1 MSKTKVIS
9 ASLRTEPRSA
19 QAASSQPKPNDAFVE
34 LDDFVFG
41 DGGNLASLKLHY
53 LTLGTPRRDASGAIA
68 NGVLLLHGTAG
79 SAADLAQAA
88 FFDAL
93 YGAGEPLDLNRYFL
107 VIPDAI
113 GAGDSSKPSDGLRA
127 NFPHY
132 GYKDQ
137 VRAQHLLLEKIGIK
151 HLKLVLGTSMGG
163 MQTWL
168 WGEMFPSDVDC
179 LVAIASTPAAIS
191 GRNMIWRE
199 MISQAIRSDPAW
211 KNGDYPKDA
220 PPKNWIKAVIPLSAI
235 MTGSAGQFQKQAPTR
250 ETAIDLVGK
259 LEADGEAC
267 DANDMLYAFESSA
280 DYDPAPKLNATVK
293 PMLTINFADDLT
305 NPPEH
310 LHLPTASNYT
320 EVMRLA
326 LAATVTYRAPCCLG
340 FGSWVFPAAPPTLAL
355 TSGLSNA
362 PTVHIFV
369 LNINRRK
376 RC

>member
-1 MSKTKVIS
+1 LTLTILLAPTPVTPAAAGAPQVST
-9 ASLRTEPRSA
+9 
-19 QAASSQPKPNDAFVE
+19 QAVNSQPKPNDAFV
-34 LDDFVFG
+34 DVHDFVFG
-41 DGGNLASLKLHY
+41 DGETVASLKLHY

-93 YGAGEPLDLNRYFL
+93 YGAGQPLDLSRYFL

-113 GAGDSSKPSDGLRA
+113 GAGGSSKPSDGLHTH
-127 NFPHY
+127 FPHY

-151 HLKLVLGTSMGG
+151 RLKLVLGTSMGG

-168 WGEMFPSDVDC
+168 WGEMFPNDMDC

-211 KNGDYPKDA
+211 KNGDYPKDS
-220 PPKNWIKAVIPLSAI
+220 PPKNWIKAVLPLSAI
-235 MTGSAGQFQKQAPTR
+235 MTGSAGQFQKQAPAR

-259 LEADGEAC
+259 LEVEGEAY

-280 DYDPAPKLNATVK
+280 DYDPAPKLNAIIK

-310 LHLPTASNYT
+310 LHLRTASNYT
-320 EVMRLA
+320 EVMIPA
-326 LAATVTYRAPCCLG
+326 GPASYGHMNIAHPAVWASA
-340 FGSWVFPAAPPTLAL
+340 FGSFLQRLPLE
-355 TSGLSNA
+355 
-362 PTVHIFV
+362 
-369 LNINRRK
+369 R
-376 RC
+376 

>member
-1 MSKTKVIS
+1 MSKTGVIS
-9 ASLRTEPRSA
+9 ASLRTELHSA
-19 QAASSQPKPNDAFVE
+19 QAASWQPKPNDAFVE

-41 DGGNLASLKLHY
+41 VGGNLASLKLHY

-93 YGAGEPLDLNRYFL
+93 YGAGELLDLSRYFL

-113 GAGDSSKPSDGLRA
+113 GAGDSSKPSDGLHA

-168 WGEMFPSDVDC
+168 WGEMFPNDMDC

-199 MISQAIRSDPAW
+199 MISQAIRGDPAW

-220 PPKNWIKAVIPLSAI
+220 PPKNWIKVAIPLSAI
-235 MTGSAGQFQKQAPTR
+235 MTGSAGQLQKQAPTR
-250 ETAIDLVGK
+250 ETAIDLVSK
-259 LEADGEAC
+259 LEADGEAY

-280 DYDPAPKLNATVK
+280 DYDPAPKLNAIIK
-293 PMLTINFADDLT
+293 PMLTINFADD
-305 NPPEH
+305 
-310 LHLPTASNYT
+310 
-320 EVMRLA
+320 
-326 LAATVTYRAPCCLG
+326 
-340 FGSWVFPAAPPTLAL
+340 
-355 TSGLSNA
+355 
-362 PTVHIFV
+362 
-369 LNINRRK
+369 
-376 RC
+376 

>member
-1 MSKTKVIS
+1 MSKTKVLS
-9 ASLRTEPRSA
+9 ASLRNELHSA
-19 QAASSQPKPNDAFVE
+19 QAAGSQPKPNDAFVE
-34 LDDFVFG
+34 LHNFVFD
-41 DGGNLASLKLHY
+41 DGEKLASLKLHY
-53 LTLGTPRRDASGAIA
+53 LTLGTPRRDASGAIG

-79 SAADLAQAA
+79 SAADLVQAA

-93 YGAGEPLDLNRYFL
+93 YGAGEPLDLSHYFL

-113 GAGDSSKPSDGLRA
+113 GAGDSSKPSDGLQA
-127 NFPHY
+127 HFPHY

-168 WGEMFPSDVDC
+168 WGEMFPNDMDC

-235 MTGSAGQFQKQAPTR
+235 MTGSAGQLQKQAPTR

-259 LEADGEAC
+259 LEADGEAY
-267 DANDMLYAFESSA
+267 DANDMLYAFESSV
-280 DYDPAPKLNATVK
+280 DYDPAPKLNAIVK

-310 LHLPTASNYT
+310 LHLPTAPNYT
-320 EVMRLA
+320 DVM
-326 LAATVTYRAPCCLG
+326 
-340 FGSWVFPAAPPTLAL
+340 FPAGPGSYGHMNIAHPAVWASAL
-355 TSGLSNA
+355 GSFLQRL
-362 PTVHIFV
+362 PHE
-369 LNINRRK
+369 R
-376 RC
+376 

>member
-1 MSKTKVIS
+1 MSKTKVVS
-9 ASLRTEPRSA
+9 ASLRNELHSG
-19 QAASSQPKPNDAFVE
+19 QAVGSQPKPNHAFVE
-34 LDDFVFG
+34 LHDFAFDDG
-41 DGGNLASLKLHY
+41 EKLPSLKLHY
-53 LTLGTPRRDASGAIA
+53 LTLGTPRRDASGAIV

-93 YGAGEPLDLNRYFL
+93 YGAGEPLDLSRYFL

-113 GAGDSSKPSDGLRA
+113 GAGDSSKPSDGLQA
-127 NFPHY
+127 DFPHY

-168 WGEMFPSDVDC
+168 WGEMFPNDMDC

-211 KNGDYPKDA
+211 KNGDYPKES

-235 MTGSAGQFQKQAPTR
+235 MTGSAGQLEKQAPTR
-250 ETAIDLVGK
+250 ETAIELVGK
-259 LEADGEAC
+259 LEADGEAY

-280 DYDPAPKLNATVK
+280 DYDPAPKLNAIIK

-320 EVMRLA
+320 DVM
-326 LAATVTYRAPCCLG
+326 
-340 FGSWVFPAAPPTLAL
+340 FPAGPASYGHMNIAHPAVWASTLGSFLQRLPLGRA
-355 TSGLSNA
+355 
-362 PTVHIFV
+362 
-369 LNINRRK
+369 
-376 RC
+376 

>member
-1 MSKTKVIS
+1 MAKTD
-9 ASLRTEPRSA
+9 
-19 QAASSQPKPNDAFVE
+19 QAANSRPKPNDAFVE
-34 LDDFVFG
+34 LHDFVFD
-41 DGGNLASLKLHY
+41 DGETLASLKLHY

-93 YGAGEPLDLNRYFL
+93 YGAEEPLDLSRYFL

-113 GAGDSSKPSDGLRA
+113 GAGDSSKPSDGLRTH
-127 NFPHY
+127 FPHY

-137 VRAQHLLLEKIGIK
+137 VRAQHLLLEKIGIT

-168 WGEMFPSDVDC
+168 WGEMFPNDMDC
-179 LVAIASTPAAIS
+179 LAAIASTPAAIS

-211 KNGDYPKDA
+211 RNGDYPRDS
-220 PPKNWIKAVIPLSAI
+220 PPKNWIKAAIPLFAI
-235 MTGSAGQFQKQAPTR
+235 MTGSPEQLQKQAPTR
-250 ETAIDLVGK
+250 QTAIDLVDK
-259 LEADGEAC
+259 LEASGEAY
-267 DANDMLYAFESSA
+267 DANDFLYAFESSA
-280 DYDPAPKLNATVK
+280 DYDPAPMLNAIVK

-320 EVMRLA
+320 KVM
-326 LAATVTYRAPCCLG
+326 
-340 FGSWVFPAAPPTLAL
+340 FPTGPTSYGHMTLAHPAVWASAL
-355 TSGLSNA
+355 GSFLQRL
-362 PTVHIFV
+362 P
-369 LNINRRK
+369 L
-376 RC
+376 